1 MRPEMHRIK
10 QMSKY
15 QLQLYV
21 IKHRQRVFSHL
32 KRQRFNDE
40 IRKLASQGTYAQNR
54 LRLM

>member
-1 MRPEMHRIK
+1 MRSEMHRIK

-21 IKHRQRVFSHL
+21 LKHRQRVFNHL
-32 KRQRFNDE
+32 KRQRFNDD
-40 IRKLASQGTYAQNR
+40 IRKLASQVTYAQNR